1 MFLFRLLAFLCAGL
15 AALAAAFGLSRQLGA
30 ENFLFIFSVVF
41 IAVLLAAEIFFYFS
55 VEKEVKELAAII
67 HQLKRSLK
75 TSWKHKHSMMRNPIK
90 GIRDEIV
97 LYALQKQ
104 HEIDE
109 LRKTELIRKE
119 FVADISHELKTPIF
133 AAQGYVQTLMDG
145 AMNDKDVSHKFLKRA
160 AKSLDQLDLLVQ
172 DLLTLAR
179 VESGEIAMNKV
190 VFDLAKVCEEVC
202 EQLEDKAEKHKVH
215 LKTSFDSKKV
225 MAVGDSKRIEQ
236 VMINL
241 ISNAIHHSGEH
252 GKVQIKLQEQ
262 DKYVS
267 VKVIDN
273 GEGIAEEHLKKIFE
287 RFYRIDKSR
296 SRHTGGTGLGLAIA
310 KQILEKHGA
319 HISVES
325 ELGKGSAFSF
335 RLPKQMKS
343 YEVKI

>member
-1 MFLFRLLAFLCAGL
+1 MLLFRLLVLLCAGL
-15 AALAAAFGLSRQLGA
+15 AALVAAFGLFWQFGIDFFGPAFLIVFLASLLVTGIIFHFAIYREVEALSSTINQLR
-30 ENFLFIFSVVF
+30 
-41 IAVLLAAEIFFYFS
+41 
-55 VEKEVKELAAII
+55 
-67 HQLKRSLK
+67 RSLK
-75 TSWKHKHSMMRNPIK
+75 ATWKSKNPQTRNPIK
-90 GIRDEIV
+90 GVRDEMV

-104 HEIDE
+104 NDIDE
-109 LRKTELIRKE
+109 LKKTELIRKE

-145 AMNDKDVSHKFLKRA
+145 AMDDKEVRTRFLKRA

-179 VESGEIAMNKV
+179 VESGEIAMNKE

-202 EQLEDKAEKHKVH
+202 DQLEDRADKHKVH

-225 MAVGDSKRIEQ
+225 LAVGDSKRIEQ
-236 VMINL
+236 VMMNL
-241 ISNAIHHSGEH
+241 VSNAIYHTSEH

-296 SRHTGGTGLGLAIA
+296 SRHTGGTGLGLAIV
-310 KQILEKHGA
+310 KQVLEKHGA
-319 HISVES
+319 RISVQS
-325 ELGKGSAFSF
+325 ELGKGSSFSF
-335 RLPKQMKS
+335 RLPKKMNL